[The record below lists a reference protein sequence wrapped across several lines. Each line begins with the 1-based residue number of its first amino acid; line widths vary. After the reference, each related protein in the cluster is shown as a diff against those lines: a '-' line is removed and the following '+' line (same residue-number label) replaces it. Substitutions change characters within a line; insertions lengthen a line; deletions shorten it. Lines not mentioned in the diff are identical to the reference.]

1 MIVRTALAALVVSFS
16 SAALAQHVTVIEH
29 VRLFDGTGAPAHL
42 ANVVVSGDRIT
53 AIGPDVQGSKGA
65 EIIEGKGKT
74 LLPGFFDVHTHL
86 NASAGPL
93 TADWQKSAA
102 AYLICGVTT
111 IDEFS
116 ANREMYAPLRKLMAD
131 GVVQAPHIN
140 FATRISTPGGHGAES
155 GMGEFTTVEVS
166 TVEGAHQAMK
176 QVLAYHP
183 DVIKIFTDGWRYGK
197 IPNLSSMNIQTI
209 AAIVEDAHKAGIK
222 VLTHTLTV
230 EGAKAAAG
238 GGVDIIAHS
247 IQDAPIDQELL
258 VIMKEHHTS
267 YAPTMAVYEANKPAP
282 ATPLMLS
289 VLEQAQGEEVVRA
302 VSEKKPMAPDDPAM
316 KRWNQLQ
323 ENLRTL
329 HSAGIP
335 VALGTDNGMPSTPHG
350 WGSLREMELMVGAG
364 LTPSQALQ
372 AGTRVSAMAL
382 GLDKER
388 GTIEV
393 GKLADLVL
401 IDGRPDEV
409 ISDVEKTDR
418 VWLAGKPVDR
428 KKLIAEIA
436 SPKLLPLPV
445 TVPPAKIDD
454 MELASGRT
462 GLDTLKY
469 PSTDA
474 GTDHSRILMQQV
486 SKPDGGHA
494 WMAAVKFGP
503 EKRNYARLNVPLTP
517 GEITLANLSKYK
529 GVSFSIKGQGS
540 FRLILNTYDVRDRKY
555 PSSPIEVSPDWKT
568 VQLPFSAFS
577 KESDGTIDLGE
588 VRALLFEAYGA
599 AGDNAW
605 MELDDIQLY

>member
-1 MIVRTALAALVVSFS
+1 MTVRHTAAAILLSLAS
-16 SAALAQHVTVIEH
+16 SCVAQHIVAIEH
-29 VRLFDGTGAPAHL
+29 ARIFDGTGTPAHS
-42 ANVVVSGDRIT
+42 ATVVITGDRIT
-53 AIGPDVQGSKGA
+53 ALGADVKVPKGA
-65 EIIEGKGKT
+65 EVIDAKGKT

-93 TADWQKSAA
+93 SADWQKSTA

-116 ANREMYAPLRKLMAD
+116 ANREMYAPLRKLMAE
-131 GVVQAPHIN
+131 GTVAAPHIN

-166 TVEGAHQAMK
+166 TPVAAHEAMK
-176 QVLAYHP
+176 QVLAYKP

-197 IPNLSSMNIQTI
+197 IPNLSSMNVQTVR
-209 AAIVEDAHKAGIK
+209 AIVEDAHRAGIK

-230 EGAKAAAG
+230 EGAKVAAG

-258 VIMKEHHTS
+258 NIMKTNGTS

-282 ATPLMLS
+282 TTPLMLS
-289 VLEQAQGEEVVRA
+289 VLEHEQGIEVTRA
-302 VSEKKPMAPDDPAM
+302 VAAKQPMGLDDPAM

-329 HSAGIP
+329 YSAGIP

-372 AGTRVSAMAL
+372 AGTRVSATAL
-382 GLDKER
+382 GVSKER

-401 IDGRPDEV
+401 IDGRPDET
-409 ISDVEKTDR
+409 IADVEKTDI
-418 VWLAGKPVDR
+418 VWLAGKPIDR
-428 KKLIAEIA
+428 AKLIAAIA
-436 SPKLLPLPV
+436 VPGQMPLPV
-445 TVPPAKIDD
+445 SVPAPLVDD
-454 MELASGRT
+454 MEKSDGKTDLGT
-462 GLDTLKY
+462 EKY

-474 GTDHSRILMQQV
+474 GADHSHILLQQV
-486 SKPDGGHA
+486 IRPEGGHA
-494 WMAAVKFGP
+494 WMATVKFGP
-503 EKRNYARLNVPLTP
+503 EKKNYARLNVPLTP
-517 GEITLANLSKYK
+517 GEITLADISKYK
-529 GVSFSIKGQGS
+529 GISIEVKGQGTY
-540 FRLILNTYDVRDRKY
+540 RIVLNTYDVRDRKY
-555 PSSPIEVSPDWKT
+555 PAAAMEVTPEWKT
-568 VQLPFSAFS
+568 IQLPFSTFS
-577 KESDGTIDLGE
+577 AGSNGLVDLKE
-588 VRALLFEAYGA
+588 VRALILEAYGN
-599 AGDNAW
+599 AGDSAW
-605 MELDDIQLY
+605 MEVDNIKLY